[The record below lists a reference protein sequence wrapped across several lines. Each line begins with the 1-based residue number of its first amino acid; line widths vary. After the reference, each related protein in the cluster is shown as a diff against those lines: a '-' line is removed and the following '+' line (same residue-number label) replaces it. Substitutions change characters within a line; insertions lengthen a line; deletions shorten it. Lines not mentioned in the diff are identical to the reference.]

1 MMAID
6 PSLVL
11 LELGLS
17 DSSTEEERAIVQ
29 QALVKSWAAVARFL
43 HYDPELKERTEIL
56 PVTDFQRAALPG
68 IWEIE
73 NQRAYVRRQVTAA
86 SSELQL
92 SAIPL
97 RSSPAIQVWVS
108 YDGRFGTRPTAF
120 GAGDKKVEGQD
131 YWAQYDTVDG
141 DDNKLCSD
149 GILRSFGAWPS
160 EPGSIK
166 VVYTAGYSDSELN
179 GQSDN
184 VDAAP
189 IMDAVVEEALRR
201 AKKVLTLWK
210 KNARTGHNAGTITSE
225 GLGDYNY
232 SISGGVL
239 DKLLSAGS
247 LSSESKEK
255 LAPFVLWGLDR

>member
-1 MMAID
+1 MAID

-43 HYDPELKERTEIL
+43 HYDPALKERTEIF
-56 PVTDFQRAALPG
+56 PVTDFRRNAAAG

-73 NQRAYVRRQVTAA
+73 NQQAYLRRELSAA

-92 SAIPL
+92 AAIPV
-97 RSSPAIQVWVS
+97 RSEPPIQVWIS
-108 YDGRFGTRPTAF
+108 YDGRFGTKSGAF
-120 GAGDKKVEGQD
+120 GTGDLKVEGQD

-141 DDNKLCSD
+141 NDDKLCSD
-149 GILRSFGAWPS
+149 GILRSFGRWPS

-166 VVYTAGYSDSELN
+166 VVYTAGYSDDELN
-179 GQSDN
+179 GQSGN
-184 VDAAP
+184 VDATP

-210 KNARTGHNAGTITSE
+210 KNAMTGHNAGTITSE
-225 GLGDYNY
+225 NLGDYSY

-247 LSSESKEK
+247 LSSDAKEK